1 MDLGAISSVTSNV
14 ATTYAKSTTSDSS
27 VKEKT
32 ESSSSSSASSFS
44 SEAAVYEKSSD
55 TDSVSTKKNSSTDRS
70 VLVKQLQADSE
81 RLKNNL
87 LDIVRKSITGQGNAF
102 AIASED
108 DLWHV
113 LASGNFT
120 ADANTI
126 AQAKAD
132 IADDGYWGVD
142 QTSSRIVDFAITL
155 SGNDTSKA
163 ETLIEAF
170 KKGYAQ
176 ATGAWGKDLP
186 DISSKTYD
194 AVLEKFQAWQGGTYN
209 SSAVEE

>member
-1 MDLGAISSVTSNV
+1 MDLGAISSVTSNI

-70 VLVKQLQADSE
+70 ALVKQLQADSE

-176 ATGAWGKDLP
+176 ATGSWGKDLP

-194 AVLEKFQAWQGGTYN
+194 AVLEKFQAWQDGTYN

>member
-14 ATTYAKSTTSDSS
+14 ATTYTKSTTSDSS

-55 TDSVSTKKNSSTDRS
+55 TDSVGTKKNSSTDRS
-70 VLVKQLQADSE
+70 ALVKQLQADSE
-81 RLKNNL
+81 KLKNNL

-132 IADDGYWGVD
+132 IADDGYWGAD

-194 AVLEKFQAWQGGTYN
+194 AVLEKFQAWQDGTYN

>member
-194 AVLEKFQAWQGGTYN
+194 AVLEKFQAWQDGTYN
-209 SSAVEE
+209 SSAIEE

>member
-70 VLVKQLQADSE
+70 ALVKQLQADSE

-176 ATGAWGKDLP
+176 ATGSWGKDLP

-194 AVLEKFQAWQGGTYN
+194 AVLEKFQAWQDGTYN